1 MKSIGINLDIRA
13 GASVHMNMRPP
24 EVWDQGGGVEKRG
37 KPRGREGGRGE
48 RRKGREEKRETGRE
62 GRRES
67 YD

>member
-1 MKSIGINLDIRA
+1 MKIIGINLYIRA

-24 EVWDQGGGVEKRG
+24 ELWDQGGEKG
-37 KPRGREGGRGE
+37 QAQREGGRGE
-48 RRKGREEKRETGRE
+48 RRKGREGERERGRE